1 MARPSDPE
9 LEVKILEAARRL
21 WEKGGA
27 GSLTMRAVA
36 RAAGTNTPA
45 VYRRFRDRDDLLR
58 GMLRRVRLEIAAELE
73 RAATVE
79 EACEKYLEYALEH
92 PWDYELFYQHNYE
105 LDHSPRAGEQ
115 VIRPARAVM
124 KGKLQGRLGGSEKS
138 QETMLTA
145 LWMLGHGA
153 AMLLID
159 KSIAPKEAPEARK
172 VFSAA
177 VKALMKEADFLS
189 KLKL

>member
-9 LEVKILEAARRL
+9 LEGKILEAARKL
-21 WEKGGA
+21 WKKGGE

-45 VYRRFRDRDDLLR
+45 LYRRFKDRDDLLR
-58 GMLRRVRLEIAAELE
+58 GMLHAVRLEIATEME
-73 RAATVE
+73 RAESVE

-105 LDHSPRAGEQ
+105 LDHSRRASEQ
-115 VIRPARAVM
+115 VVRPARAVM
-124 KGKLQGRLGGSEKS
+124 KGKLLSRLGGSEKS
-138 QETMLTA
+138 QETMLMA

-159 KSIAPKEAPEARK
+159 KSIAPDEAPAARK
-172 VFSAA
+172 VFSTA
-177 VKALMKEADFLS
+177 VKALLKEASFLS
-189 KLKL
+189 KLK

>member
-1 MARPSDPE
+1 VARPSDPE
-9 LEVKILEAARRL
+9 LEGKILEAAGKL
-21 WEKGGA
+21 WRKGGA

-105 LDHSPRAGEQ
+105 LDHSPRVSEQ
-115 VIRPARAVM
+115 VARPARAVM
-124 KGKLQGRLGGSEKS
+124 QGKLQGRLGGSEKS
-138 QETMLTA
+138 RETMLTA

-159 KSIAPKEAPEARK
+159 KSIPPKEAPEARK

-177 VKALMKEADFLS
+177 VKALMKEAEFLS

>member
-9 LEVKILEAARRL
+9 LEGKILEAARKL
-21 WEKGGA
+21 WKKGGA

-58 GMLRRVRLEIAAELE
+58 GMLRQMRFEIAAEVE
-73 RAATVE
+73 QAATVE
-79 EACEKYLEYALEH
+79 EACEKYLEYALAH
-92 PWDYELFYQHNYE
+92 PWDYELFYQHDYE
-105 LDHSPRAGEQ
+105 LDHSRRRGEQ
-115 VIRPARAVM
+115 VVRPARAAM
-124 KGKLQGRLGGSEKS
+124 REKLQDRLGGSEMS
-138 QETMLTA
+138 REVMLTA

-159 KSIAPKEAPEARK
+159 KSIPPEEAPRARK

-177 VKALMKEADFLS
+177 VKALMREAEFLS

>member
-9 LEVKILEAARRL
+9 LEGKILAAARKL
-21 WEKGGA
+21 WRKGGA

-58 GMLRRVRLEIAAELE
+58 GMLRRVRYEIAAEVD

-92 PWDYELFYQHNYE
+92 PWDYELFFQHNYE
-105 LDHSPRAGEQ
+105 LDHSPRASAE
-115 VIRPARAVM
+115 VERPARAVM
-124 KGKLQGRLGGSEKS
+124 NGKLQNRLGGTEKTR
-138 QETMLTA
+138 ERMLLA

-159 KSIAPKEAPEARK
+159 KSIPPEEAPEAKR
-172 VFSAA
+172 VFSGA
-177 VKALMKEADFLS
+177 VKAVMREAEFLS

>member
-9 LEVKILEAARRL
+9 LEGRILEAARKL
-21 WEKGGA
+21 WKKGGA
-27 GSLTMRAVA
+27 ASLTMRAVA

-45 VYRRFRDRDDLLR
+45 LYRRFSHRDDLLR
-58 GMLRRVRLEIAAELE
+58 GMLRTVRLEIASELE
-73 RAATVE
+73 RASTVE
-79 EACEKYLEYALEH
+79 EACEKYLEYALAH

-105 LDHSPRAGEQ
+105 LDHSPRATEQ
-115 VIRPARAVM
+115 VVRPARAVM
-124 KGKLQGRLGGSEKS
+124 KGKLQNRLGGSDRS

-159 KSIAPKEAPEARK
+159 KSITPQDAPEAK
-172 VFSAA
+172 KIFTAA
-177 VKALMKEADFLS
+177 VRALLKEADFLS

>member
-1 MARPSDPE
+1 MARPPDPE
-9 LEVKILEAARRL
+9 LEGKILEAARKL
-21 WEKGGA
+21 WKKGGA
-27 GSLTMRAVA
+27 GSLTMRSVA
-36 RAAGTNTPA
+36 HAAGTNTPA

-58 GMLRRVRLEIAAELE
+58 GMLRAVRLEIAAELE

-79 EACEKYLEYALEH
+79 EACEKYLEYAVAH
-92 PWDYELFYQHNYE
+92 PWDYELFFQHNYE
-105 LDHSPRAGEQ
+105 LDHSPRVSEQ
-115 VIRPARAVM
+115 AARPARAVM
-124 KGKLQGRLGGSEKS
+124 KGKLQSRLGGSEKGR
-138 QETMLTA
+138 ETMLTA

-159 KSIAPKEAPEARK
+159 KSIAPEEAPQARK

-177 VKALMKEADFLS
+177 VKALLKEAEFLS